1 MNTINKMI
9 IERITSIVI
18 TIIKDYGV
26 KAIFGKYYLIQAI
39 FGKYYSIKKI
49 FIFFFSTLKQK
60 NIC

>member
-26 KAIFGKYYLIQAI
+26 KKLYL
-39 FGKYYSIKKI
+39 GSII
-49 FIFFFSTLKQK
+49 
-60 NIC
+60 